1 MSTAA
6 RAEDRTDLEA
16 GTQSQRARRERMLA
30 AALKLASE
38 GGYEG
43 VQMREVAERAG
54 VALGTLYRYFPSKV
68 HLLVAAT
75 TQEIEGMR
83 GRLVQRSPAADVAPV
98 ERVVA
103 VLDASTKFLQR
114 DKNLTAALMR
124 AMMSGD
130 ESVGVEVARVGREM
144 TSLITWALRGADEPT
159 DQETAVVGVLENVW
173 YACIVSWLS
182 GRKTADEVRGELALA
197 ARLLLR
203 DTAA

>member
-1 MSTAA
+1 
-6 RAEDRTDLEA
+6 
-16 GTQSQRARRERMLA
+16 
-30 AALKLASE
+30 
-38 GGYEG
+38 
-43 VQMREVAERAG
+43 MR
-54 VALGTLYRYFPSKV
+54 S
-68 HLLVAAT
+68 
-75 TQEIEGMR
+75 
-83 GRLVQRSPAADVAPV
+83 RLVQRTPAVDVAPV

-159 DQETAVVGVLENVW
+159 EHETAVVGVLENVW

-203 DTAA
+203 DTTD

>member
-1 MSTAA
+1 VSTAA
-6 RAEDRTDLEA
+6 RATSRSDIEV
-16 GTQSQRARRERMLA
+16 GTQSQRARRERMLS
-30 AALKLASE
+30 AALELASE

-43 VQMREVAERAG
+43 VQMREVADRAG

-68 HLLVAAT
+68 HLLVSAT
-75 TQEIEGMR
+75 TQEIDVMR
-83 GRLVQRSPAADVAPV
+83 ARLVQRPVSADVAPV
-98 ERVVA
+98 ERVVM

-130 ESVGVEVARVGREM
+130 ESVGVEVATVGRAM
-144 TSLITWALRGADEPT
+144 TSLITWALRGADEPS
-159 DQETAVVGVLENVW
+159 EHENAVIGVLENVW

-182 GRKTADEVRGELALA
+182 GRKTAEEVRGELALA

-203 DTAA
+203 ADA